1 MISRHVYQPN
11 KGGQTYVPLEERG
24 RTIGKATPRLAK
36 MLSWKYAQL
45 QGSRVEEDLAQN
57 HGLKVSKK
65 LIQSVN
71 ERVGK
76 ILIDKEKKWKY
87 ENPCSDREIKTIGIS
102 RDGTTIPIK
111 GERYKETMAGT
122 ISLYDDQGQRKH
134 TIYIGCS
141 PEEGKETFSGVLS
154 QEIERI
160 KVSFPLAKYV
170 GIADGEKGNWTFLNA
185 YTTVQ
190 IIDFYHAT
198 SYLGEYAKV
207 AYENQKERE
216 EWLAESCSK
225 LKNKE
230 KGASELLTEMEAYA
244 QAHLIEQKD
253 HPVRRAVTY
262 FTNHRHKMNYDK
274 YQQQHLPIGSGVV
287 EAACKTLVKQRF
299 SKSGCRWTRP
309 TVDYIL
315 LARGLILTKGRWKQ
329 FWNKIDRY
337 GF

>member
-1 MISRHVYQPN
+1 MYQSS
-11 KGGQTYVPLEERG
+11 KGGKIYVPLEERG
-24 RTIGKATPRLAK
+24 RLIGKATPRLAK

-45 QGSRVEEDLAQN
+45 QGSRVKEDLAQN
-57 HGLKVSKK
+57 HGLQVSKK
-65 LIQSVN
+65 LLQSVN

-76 ILIDKEKKWKY
+76 VLIDKEQKWKY
-87 ENPCSDREIKTIGIS
+87 ENPCSATTVKTIGIS

-122 ISLYDDQGQRKH
+122 ISLYNDQGQRKH

-141 PEEGKETFSGVLS
+141 PEEGKETFRGVFS
-154 QEIERI
+154 QEIARI
-160 KVSFPLAKYV
+160 KASYPSAQYV

-185 YTTVQ
+185 HTTVQ

-198 SYLGEYAKV
+198 SYLGEYAKAV
-207 AYENQKERE
+207 YEDQKERE
-216 EWLAESCSK
+216 DWLATSCSK
-225 LKNKE
+225 LKNKDQ
-230 KGASELLTEMEAYA
+230 GARELLTEMEAYA
-244 QAHLIEQKD
+244 QAHFIEQKD
-253 HPVRRAVTY
+253 HPIRRAVTY
-262 FTNHRHKMNYDK
+262 FTNHQHKMNYNK

-329 FWNKIDRY
+329 FWKKIDRY